1 MERREN
7 RSTGNKLMK
16 RLAIFI
22 AIMGVLLGLIASL
35 FAAHEVGGVWGVF
48 VGLLLFPLT
57 LAYLPFYTLLTDG
70 NWNLLFLNY
79 GPITLSWIL
88 LSIADKP
95 KQKLRLATDEPPTQP
110 VVTKDNPSPAV
121 VVMVIG
127 GVILAAIGCALLL
140 RAIS

>member
-1 MERREN
+1 
-7 RSTGNKLMK
+7 MK
-16 RLAIFI
+16 QLAIFI

-35 FAAHEVGGVWGVF
+35 FVVYEVGGAWGVF

-70 NWNLLFLNY
+70 NWNLLLFNY
-79 GPITLSWIL
+79 GSITLSWIL
-88 LSIADKP
+88 LSIAE
-95 KQKLRLATDEPPTQP
+95 KQKQKPPLATDEPPTQP

-127 GVILAAIGCALLL
+127 GVILAAILCALLL
-140 RAIS
+140 RVI